1 MRSSAMAPR
10 SIRSSRPASS
20 GGGMPAPGANGL
32 RRGSIYRKF
41 IPSYRSNI
49 NWDKLPIIQAVEHD
63 RKASDYN
70 DWVGQSMI
78 AKAGAYPYARGQKGR
93 ECLVTLLIGCV
104 GSVLS
109 GTRLP

>member
-41 IPSYRSNI
+41 IPYYRRDI
-49 NWDKLPIIQAVEHD
+49 NWDKLPIIQATERD
-63 RKASDYN
+63 RQAPNYN
-70 DWVGQSMI
+70 DW
-78 AKAGAYPYARGQKGR
+78 ARTIDGR
-93 ECLVTLLIGCV
+93 E
-104 GSVLS
+104 S
-109 GTRLP
+109 GRRTPMLATKGPGISGVRQ